1 MSIGLFQFY
10 EGDSPLHRRNP
21 VIKMVA
27 LAIIMAVVTLDLKP
41 STPWFDPGLPLVFL
55 GLVVASLAI
64 FGRMPVWA
72 IVRRLLLLSLLTMPF
87 LLFNAI
93 YFDVSQVAAP
103 TVLFSFGPWT
113 AYREGLIS
121 GVALAVRVLTFMS
134 CAMAFVMTTDP
145 SDFAISLIQQAR
157 IPYRFGYAIL
167 VSYRFL
173 PTMRAE
179 FDTIRAA
186 QRIRGVGECAGLRG
200 QLHKLRRYAVPLLAA
215 AIRKSER
222 TAIAMDSRGF
232 GGGPERTYYRQTAI
246 TVFDWSFLM
255 AVVGVTLVL
264 IEVLIFVGMVDG
276 IGLVPGA

>member
-1 MSIGLFQFY
+1 MGRFELY

-21 VIKMVA
+21 VIKLAA
-27 LAIIMAVVTLDLKP
+27 LGVIMAVVTLDLKP

-55 GLVVASLAI
+55 GTVVVGLSI
-64 FGRMPVWA
+64 FGHIPLWA
-72 IVRRLLLLSLLTMPF
+72 ILRRLLALAVLTLPF

-93 YFDVSQVAAP
+93 YFDVTQVANP
-103 TVLFSFGPWT
+103 TLLGSFGPWR

-121 GVALAVRVLTFMS
+121 GLALALRVLTFVS
-134 CAMAFVMTTDP
+134 CSMAFVMTTDP
-145 SDFAISLIQQAR
+145 SHFAISLIRQAR

-173 PTMRAE
+173 PIMRTE

-186 QRIRGVGECAGLRG
+186 HRIRGVGERAGLGGRL
-200 QLHKLRRYAVPLLAA
+200 QQLRRYAVPLLAA

-232 GGGPERTYYRQTAI
+232 GGGPERTYYRQTQVTA
-246 TVFDWSFLM
+246 FDWAFLM
-255 AVVGVTLVL
+255 AVVGVTLIVL
-264 IEVLIFVGMVDG
+264 DALFLVGMVDG
-276 IGLVPGA
+276 ISVVPAA